1 MTAEEIISSISEEW
15 FLSEPLMFDLLCTH
29 KLEANPELSV
39 MFRTGRG
46 KIEYN
51 PDLIDRKPKAK
62 KMLSAEIYRIL
73 LKHPYER
80 VPPSP
85 NHVAL
90 KKASDITIRE
100 NCDYYDESEL
110 ISAKHYNLKSGQSY
124 EDYYNSLKHICPDYQ
139 SGRGAGKADNFEPDK
154 GQGKKSDKESAGPDK
169 VQGKEV
175 DSQKKDFEATELW
188 EEDTLM
194 SERIQG
200 ELQKAK
206 ERNQYGS
213 ISGDLVERIL
223 TEKRVPLDY
232 KRILSHF
239 RTSML
244 SNLRTLTRFR
254 PNRRYGFDYMGSRYK
269 ETYRLLVAVDSSGSI
284 MHEDLEKFFSI
295 INRFFKYGA
304 KEIKVIVFDT
314 EIKQEM
320 TFKKARTSLE
330 VKGRGGT
337 DFQVA
342 IDYYERSAEY
352 DGLIIFTDGYASHP
366 RRINKKR
373 ILWILNDKKNYEQN
387 SNWIKKIQGCDATW
401 IS

>member
-29 KLEANPELSV
+29 KLESNPELSV

-110 ISAKHYNLKSGQSY
+110 ISARHYNLKSGQSY
-124 EDYYNSLKHICPDYQ
+124 EDYYNSLKHICP
-139 SGRGAGKADNFEPDK
+139 E
-154 GQGKKSDKESAGPDK
+154 
-169 VQGKEV
+169 EV
-175 DSQKKDFEATELW
+175 GSQKKDLEATELW

-223 TEKRVPLDY
+223 AEKRVPLDY

-284 MHEDLEKFFSI
+284 TCEDLEKFFSI

-337 DFQVA
+337 DFQAA

-387 SNWIKKIQGCDATW
+387 SHWIKKIQGCDATW